1 MRMRILQLDC
11 EEEIRARIL
20 ADTKERLCAIQLF
33 TKVRDVSGIT
43 GITEEEVAIVA
54 ANFDVI
60 QEKIISANEENAGY
74 NMKVYIAILLRGLE
88 MKALRIFYKSRAV
101 GMSSITEEEVAI
113 VAANLDVIDNTIGA
127 APEEDELRWNE
138 RLAAYNTQLH

>member
-20 ADTKERLCAIQLF
+20 AVAKERLCAIQLF

-74 NMKVYIAILLRGLE
+74 NMKVYIAI
-88 MKALRIFYKSRAV
+88 
-101 GMSSITEEEVAI
+101 
-113 VAANLDVIDNTIGA
+113 VAANLHVIDNTIGA
-127 APEEDELRWNE
+127 ASTEDELRWNE
-138 RLAAYNTQLH
+138 RLAAYKTQLH

>member
-20 ADTKERLCAIQLF
+20 AVAKERLYAIQLF

-43 GITEEEVAIVA
+43 GITEEEAVVIAD
-54 ANFDVI
+54 NFDVI
-60 QEKIISANEENAGY
+60 QEKIISVNEENAGY

-88 MKALRIFYKSRAV
+88 MKALRIFYKSREV
-101 GMSSITEEEVAI
+101 GMYSITEEEVAI
-113 VAANLDVIDNTIGA
+113 VAANLHVIDNTIGA
-127 APEEDELRWNE
+127 ASKDDELRWNE
-138 RLAAYNTQLH
+138 RLAVYNTQLH

>member
-1 MRMRILQLDC
+1 MRMRILQLEC

-20 ADTKERLCAIQLF
+20 AVAKERLHAIQLF

-60 QEKIISANEENAGY
+60 QEKIISANEENAAY

-113 VAANLDVIDNTIGA
+113 VAANLDMIDNTIGA
-127 APEEDELRWNE
+127 ASEEDELRWNE